1 MDLPTELIYIII
13 GQLSSKNRS
22 VLCTVSK
29 SMYHDIIEYSKTIWP
44 TLYGTDY
51 VLINDYHLL
60 MRLKNKYI
68 MKSQM
73 VFTTNDIDV
82 ISFALTFHKGVTSLK
97 IIEKVIHTASKYG
110 HLNVI
115 KYLRSKNKR
124 VKVSNL
130 SKHAIKYRYMDIID
144 YIIENGEYNMIDVCR
159 YANLELAKRLFHFT
173 VADIPANM
181 HSFILENK
189 NEEAVAYM
197 TSMIANYIDLDCTT
211 SLVTESDNILALER
225 LLALG
230 VNVRDVRS
238 YIDSYNVKIPKY
250 LKDHGL

>member
-1 MDLPTELIYIII
+1 MNIPTELIYIII

-22 VLCTVSK
+22 ELCTVSK
-29 SMYHDIIEYSKTIWP
+29 SMYHDIIAYSKTIWP
-44 TLYGTDY
+44 TLYGTDR

-73 VFTTNDIDV
+73 VFTTNDLDV
-82 ISFALTFHKGVTSLK
+82 ISFALKFHKIK
-97 IIEKVIHTASKYG
+97 KDIEIAIHTAAKYG
-110 HLNVI
+110 HLNTI
-115 KYLRSKNKR
+115 KLLRSKNKR
-124 VKVSNL
+124 VKVASL
-130 SKHAIKYRYMDIID
+130 SKHAIKYRYMDIIN
-144 YIIENGEYNMIDVCR
+144 YIIENGDYCMLDVCK

-189 NEEAVAYM
+189 NEEAVNYM
-197 TSMIANYIDLDCTT
+197 TSMIANYINLNCTT
-211 SLVTESDNILALER
+211 MLVTESDNILALER

-230 VNVRDVRS
+230 VLPRDIRS
-238 YIDSYNVKIPKY
+238 YIDDSNVKIPKY
-250 LKDHGL
+250 LKNHNL